1 MFAPS
6 HSWYLDLLPAVEN
19 TPSYMEHQRYDCT
32 LANTVLGDFEIPDVA
47 LSSAR
52 TVQDSKRIVEFD
64 EEDIAARRRL
74 LGQG

>member
-1 MFAPS
+1 MK
-6 HSWYLDLLPAVEN
+6 N
-19 TPSYMEHQRYDCT
+19 TLSYMEHQRYDCT

-52 TVQDSKRIVEFD
+52 NAQDSKRIVGVD

>member
-1 MFAPS
+1 MK
-6 HSWYLDLLPAVEN
+6 N
-19 TPSYMEHQRYDCT
+19 TLSYMEHQRYDCT

-52 TVQDSKRIVEFD
+52 TAQDSKSIVGVD

>member
-1 MFAPS
+1 M
-6 HSWYLDLLPAVEN
+6 DLLPAVKN
-19 TPSYMEHQRYDCT
+19 TLSYMEHQRYDCT

-52 TVQDSKRIVEFD
+52 TAQDSKSIVGVD